1 MDHPSHRVT
10 SDDLHAGYLDRSVRE
25 LEDKVRQHELALS
38 KLRETPI
45 RQYGG
50 PVESTIASME
60 IMTKAYE
67 DVTTSDPFLPFPDSV
82 LPALIALRNTHR
94 TIAESRE
101 YLASQATSLKKANQ
115 RLEVEQANLNDQ
127 KALQKSLEARIQS
140 LRDGL
145 ESRMEMTPKEITK
158 EKINELKQKKRGY
171 DKDTSKLL
179 KALNKFIDDHLGVM
193 LAAEE
198 LGGPVVGDMMD
209 VDADDLNAGFS
220 AHGKLKKV
228 KQNQNQD
235 KRQRRID
242 DIWGAEQRQNSKA
255 KEEWNEAVAAGQEMR
270 ELTEELL
277 NALTDSGGDGS
288 AAYVIIPRETA
299 ASRFL
304 VRAKVAQFHP
314 RDATRLRLIDF
325 GREIDD

>member
-1 MDHPSHRVT
+1 M
-10 SDDLHAGYLDRSVRE
+10 
-25 LEDKVRQHELALS
+25 
-38 KLRETPI
+38 
-45 RQYGG
+45 
-50 PVESTIASME
+50 ESTVVSME
-60 IMTKAYE
+60 IMTEAYG
-67 DVTTSDPFLPFPDSV
+67 DVTGSAPFLPFPDSV

-115 RLEVEQANLNDQ
+115 RLEVEKANLNDQ
-127 KALQKSLEARIQS
+127 DALQKSLEARIRS

-145 ESRMEMTPKEITK
+145 ESRMDMTPEDIAK
-158 EKINELKQKKRGY
+158 EKIDELKQKKRGY

-179 KALNKFIDDHLGVM
+179 KALRKFIDNQLGVM

-209 VDADDLNAGFS
+209 VDADDLSAGFS

-228 KQNQNQD
+228 KQNQDQD
-235 KRQRRID
+235 RRQRRID
-242 DIWGAEQRQNSKA
+242 DIWGSEQRQNGRP
-255 KEEWNEAVAAGQEMR
+255 KEERNEAAAAGQEMR
-270 ELTEELL
+270 DLTEKLL
-277 NALTDSGGDGS
+277 NALTNSGGDSS
-288 AAYVIIPRETA
+288 AAYVTIPRETA
-299 ASRFL
+299 ATRFL
-304 VRAKVAQFHP
+304 VRVKVAQFHP